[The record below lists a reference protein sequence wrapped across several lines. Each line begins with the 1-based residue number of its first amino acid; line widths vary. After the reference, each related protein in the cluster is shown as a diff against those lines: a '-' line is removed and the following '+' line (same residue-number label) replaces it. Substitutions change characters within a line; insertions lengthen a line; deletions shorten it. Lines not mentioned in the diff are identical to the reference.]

1 MRWKCNQDHDTY
13 FTIKFG
19 KTFSSSCLKIPQF
32 SPKKKRVSKED
43 TFQNGIF
50 HDFHL
55 KIMHGS
61 FPLKIHVFS
70 HTLIKILMLKHFLL
84 SSEFSTLKSR
94 YSEQVHDTLFVHC
107 IEQFTISNV
116 ICLVNP
122 QNGLGF
128 CSLYREIHYIEV
140 RYIKD

>member
-1 MRWKCNQDHDTY
+1 MPQNTTI
-13 FTIKFG
+13 FT
-19 KTFSSSCLKIPQF
+19 
-32 SPKKKRVSKED
+32 KKKRVSKED

-84 SSEFSTLKSR
+84 SSEFSTLKPR

-122 QNGLGF
+122 QNGLAF
-128 CSLYREIHYIEV
+128 CSLYCEIHYIEV
-140 RYIKD
+140 RYIKV